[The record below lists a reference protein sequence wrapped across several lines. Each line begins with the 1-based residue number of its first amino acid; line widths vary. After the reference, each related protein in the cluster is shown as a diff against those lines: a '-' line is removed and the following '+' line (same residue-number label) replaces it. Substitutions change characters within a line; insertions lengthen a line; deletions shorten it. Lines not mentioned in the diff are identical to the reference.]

1 MEIIKNI
8 LRSNILLRNN
18 EIALNLMRA
27 IYHIKYQGRS
37 TLKKTIIL
45 LSVLV
50 LMFPSFSQAISGNK
64 YNESIEESIKV
75 NEEHSEKLNETDVSE
90 ESNEVDVSIE
100 NQDLG
105 NEELN
110 QEFKKTNE
118 DSTPETQEEHQE
130 KEMITTHE
138 VKLTSLTADEY
149 YQLAINQ
156 SSYSATL
163 EAFIKGFKMYPDDE
177 RFTQGIN
184 ESARSLLDW
193 ASVKQQ
199 VQSSVQTARVRYEFI
214 LTAPVL
220 NETITKE
227 TKYKLNYAR
236 LGETIYSPNRLY
248 DMAKNEKNVSPRFS
262 YFVEGYNLYPLDQR
276 FSEGIESS
284 SKDLV
289 DWATIQHSLGN
300 IDSAI
305 VRYDLLLSSPF
316 LDKKLKEEVELKF
329 EMAMQ
334 GKRMD
339 SSDKYV
345 QIADNEQNSSA
356 KLNAYIEGYKFYP
369 RDQHIIN
376 GIYLSSES
384 LFNWASSQHELGN
397 IDTARVRYE
406 LILTAPLLSQ
416 DVRQD
421 SEKNLKLAREG
432 IIIVNPDTL
441 FLKAKNEQN
450 SSAKLKAFIKG
461 YNSFPDDQ
469 RFIDGINSSARSLLD
484 WATKKH
490 AEGNID
496 SARVRYELIISAPM
510 LKNATKNETEIKLEY
525 VMQNKALPS
534 INKIIKDADSEVNS
548 SAKLNTYITG
558 LLLYPNNESLKV
570 GLNSSAREL
579 LNWATIKHSEGN
591 LITAKLRYELI
602 LTSKG
607 LNSFIESETETRLQ
621 LADKGVLLPTANK
634 LFEIA
639 TNETTS
645 SGKLMKFEEGLKF
658 YPTDKR
664 LIDGINETALSLFN
678 WTVKQ
683 HQVGDFDTAIH
694 RYNLIISRQGIK
706 SSILRS
712 VKSNLAL
719 ANKGLKPIT
728 IERIVNA
735 KVQNYTHAQM
745 QNDINK
751 LELMYPGLI
760 SQEVIGKSLDGKNII
775 AVKLGNGK
783 TEVLF
788 NGSAHAREHMTTN
801 LLMKM
806 IDEYAYAFSKNLY
819 FDGFNVREVLNRT
832 TIWFIPMT
840 NPDGVTLVQLGPDS
854 LGSNVSKKAIEINGG
869 SKNFTSWKANARGVD
884 LNRNYPTMWRTVSNN
899 PGRPSESHYK
909 GPVPLSEPESQTIYK
924 FILSKNFKTLVDYH
938 SSGEVLYARL
948 PGHIE
953 NLVSRKTGYSIIDE
967 TNFTSGGDLPT
978 WFTLELGMPGLTP
991 EISHYVGSR
1000 PVPLSNWDSIW
1011 KKNNSVGLIVADEAY
1026 RNRR

>member
-1 MEIIKNI
+1 MLLFPNI
-8 LRSNILLRNN
+8 
-18 EIALNLMRA
+18 
-27 IYHIKYQGRS
+27 
-37 TLKKTIIL
+37 
-45 LSVLV
+45 
-50 LMFPSFSQAISGNK
+50 SQAISENQPVESTEDTFDVEEK
-64 YNESIEESIKV
+64 SSEVMAESELSESLKIEDESINTKDS
-75 NEEHSEKLNETDVSE
+75 
-90 ESNEVDVSIE
+90 
-100 NQDLG
+100 G
-105 NEELN
+105 NEKIN
-110 QEFKKTNE
+110 
-118 DSTPETQEEHQE
+118 QE
-130 KEMITTHE
+130 KEISTENSSPETKEENQVVEKQEKLEEKEVLKTTE
-138 VKLTSLTADEY
+138 VESTPITADEY

-156 SSYSATL
+156 KSSSATL
-163 EAFIKGFKMYPDDE
+163 EAFIEGFDIYPNDE
-177 RFTQGIN
+177 RFSKGIN
-184 ESARSLLDW
+184 ESARLLLDW

-199 VQSSVQTARVRYEFI
+199 VQSGVQTARVRYEYI

-220 NETITKE
+220 NETIKRE
-227 TKYKLNYAR
+227 TEYKLNYAR
-236 LGETIYSPNRLY
+236 VGKTIYSANRLFEI
-248 DMAKNEKNVSPRFS
+248 ALSENHVSPRFS
-262 YFVEGYNLYPLDQR
+262 IFVEGFNLYPLDQR
-276 FSEGIESS
+276 FSKGIKSS
-284 SKDLV
+284 SRELL
-289 DWATIQHSLGN
+289 DWATNQHSLGN
-300 IDSAI
+300 INTAKF
-305 VRYDLLLSSPF
+305 RYELLFSSPL
-316 LDKKLKEEVELKF
+316 LDQNLKEEIELKY
-329 EMAMQ
+329 EMAIQ
-334 GKRMD
+334 GKIMD
-339 SSDKYV
+339 TSNEFVEWANNMESS
-345 QIADNEQNSSA
+345 STM
-356 KLNAYIEGYKFYP
+356 LNAFLEGYKFYP
-369 RDQHIIN
+369 RDQRVIN
-376 GIYLSSES
+376 GIYISTEA
-384 LFNWASSQHELGN
+384 LFNWASSQHELGKL
-397 IDTARVRYE
+397 DTARVRYE
-406 LILTAPLLSQ
+406 LILTSPLLS
-416 DVRQD
+416 
-421 SEKNLKLAREG
+421 EKVKKDTANNLKLAQEG
-432 IIIVNPDTL
+432 IIIINSDTL
-441 FLKAKNEQN
+441 FSKANKEQN
-450 SSAKLKAFIKG
+450 SSAKLNAFIEG
-461 YNSFPDDQ
+461 YHAFPDDQ
-469 RFIDGINSSARSLLD
+469 RFINGINSSARGLLD

-510 LKNATKNETEIKLEY
+510 LKSATKNETEIKLEY
-525 VMQNKALPS
+525 VMQSKALPS

-548 SAKLNTYITG
+548 SAKLDTYITG
-558 LLLYPNNESLKV
+558 LLLYPNNESLKA

-591 LITAKLRYELI
+591 LNTAKIRYELI
-602 LTSKG
+602 LTSNG

-664 LIDGINETALSLFN
+664 LIDGMNETALSLFN

-683 HQVGDFDTAIH
+683 HQVGNFDTAIH

-760 SQEVIGKSLDGKNII
+760 SQEVIGKSLDGKNIF